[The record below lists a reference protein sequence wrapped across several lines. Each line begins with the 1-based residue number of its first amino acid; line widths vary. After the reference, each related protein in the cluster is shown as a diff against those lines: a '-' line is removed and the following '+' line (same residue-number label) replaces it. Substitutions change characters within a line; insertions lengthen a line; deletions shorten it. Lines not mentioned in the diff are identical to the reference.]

1 LRGRSTSSDNREIHE
16 SFLHHKASVCIRFD
30 RLDSCGN
37 DIRDR
42 GSSFAEAI
50 GSAINAVESSQ
61 QSAKTAA
68 VNLLTG
74 GQGDIHSVALASQRA
89 ELSLELFQQVRNK
102 FVSAYQEIMKMP
114 M

>member
-1 LRGRSTSSDNREIHE
+1 MNAILSTVLGMIPGLGGLTSS
-16 SFLHHKASVCIRFD
+16 ASSASTT
-30 RLDSCGN
+30 LAPA
-37 DIRDR
+37 
-42 GSSFAEAI
+42 GSSFAAALGGAI
-50 GSAINAVESSQ
+50 SQVETSQ

-68 VNLLTG
+68 IQLLTG
-74 GQGDIHSVALASQRA
+74 GKGDISSVALASQRA

>member
-1 LRGRSTSSDNREIHE
+1 MNTSPSSSYGHDFRVRVRE
-16 SFLHHKASVCIRFD
+16 SA
-30 RLDSCGN
+30 GN
-37 DIRDR
+37 TTGSA
-42 GSSFAEAI
+42 GSSFADAL
-50 GSAINAVESSQ
+50 GGAINAGGTQQ

-68 VNLLTG
+68 MDLLTG
-74 GQGDIHSVALASQRA
+74 GKGDVSSVALATQRA